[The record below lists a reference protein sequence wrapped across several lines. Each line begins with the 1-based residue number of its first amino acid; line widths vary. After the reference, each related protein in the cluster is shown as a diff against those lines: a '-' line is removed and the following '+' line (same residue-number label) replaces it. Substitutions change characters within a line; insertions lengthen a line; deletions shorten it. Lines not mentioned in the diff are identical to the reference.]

1 MMNAKK
7 LFIPFMI
14 AAAAVALVVTL
25 FIQHQ
30 NGCLQC
36 SVAKTFSPDVVRH
49 FIGDF
54 GPWAIVVYVLLYT
67 VNTVSILPP
76 IAFMSLSAGF
86 LFGPILGFI
95 ALTLGSFFGTSAT
108 FFIARRFG
116 GEYVE
121 KITKGKAVEF
131 QRKLSSN
138 GFFVIL
144 PIRLIGFPPWELVN
158 YISGLSKIS
167 YKDYISATMIG
178 IMPAIIIQ
186 VFFSDRLSN
195 FNLKDPTL
203 YMAVGAFV
211 LLAVIPTIILKKK
224 K

>member
-1 MMNAKK
+1 MNAKK
-7 LFIPFMI
+7 LFIPFTI
-14 AAAAVALVVTL
+14 AAVSVILVVTL

-30 NGCLQC
+30 QGCLQC
-36 SVAKTFSPDVVRH
+36 SVAKTFSPEVVRH

-54 GPWAIVVYVLLYT
+54 GPWAIIVYVLLYT
-67 VNTVSILPP
+67 INTISILPP

-116 GEYVE
+116 GEFVDT
-121 KITKGKAVEF
+121 ITKGKVVEF
-131 QRKLSSN
+131 QKKISKN
-138 GFFVIL
+138 GFLVIL

-158 YISGLSKIS
+158 YISGISKIS
-167 YKDYISATMIG
+167 YRDYITATMIG
-178 IMPAIIIQ
+178 IMPAVIIQ

-195 FNLKDPTL
+195 FNLKDPML

-211 LLAVIPTIILKKK
+211 LLAVIPMVIIKNKK
-224 K
+224 